1 MAAYLF
7 AAFCLVLQVTK
18 SLAAEPAGAPA
29 AWNIDVLMNSFAS
42 VKKSRASFV
51 ERKYLSILKTPL
63 EFSGTLHYFAPGH
76 LEKHTLKPKAESMVL
91 DQDKLT
97 LQNAEGQKR
106 TLAIQDNPAIWAFV
120 ESFRSTLAG
129 DLKTLQRFYRVT
141 LEGDAGKWRLVL
153 QPLDTKMKAMVDEI
167 RIDGSAGQVNTIEV
181 REAGGDHSMMSI
193 TPEVVDRD
201 PS

>member
-1 MAAYLF
+1 MLLAFSLVPPVSGAQPAETGNAA
-7 AAFCLVLQVTK
+7 T
-18 SLAAEPAGAPA
+18 
-29 AWNIDVLMNSFAS
+29 AWDIGVLMHSFAS
-42 VKKSRASFV
+42 VKKSRATFV
-51 ERKYLSILKTPL
+51 ERKYLSILQAPL

-76 LEKHTLKPKAESMVL
+76 LEKHTMKPKAESMVL

-97 LQNAEGQKR
+97 LQDAEGQKR

-153 QPLDTKMKAMVDEI
+153 QPLDAKMKAMVDEI
-167 RIDGSAGQVNTIEV
+167 RIDGSSGQVNTIEI
-181 REAGGDHSMMSI
+181 RETGGDHTTMSI